1 MRTRLASSSS
11 ARPTR
16 TPWRSATRISARAR
30 FFMLARISSSLT
42 DVSTIT
48 VWRYCDA
55 SRGLPALFEEG
66 LLERRLPRLVHL
78 DLRRERGA
86 SLGPDPIRQR
96 RDVGGRQAAHPRQ
109 VLEQPET
116 LGQPFEDEHGII
128 PFGAEAAPGDMPWT
142 RRPYRLPRAGLHE
155 MGGGVRPEDAIV
167 PRDRLLLRLRRLH
180 SASVRRSDR
189 RRLPSR
195 LRSPRLLPHIIGNP
209 GGPAANSTPMIPMST
224 RHLACRTPPT

>member
-1 MRTRLASSSS
+1 MRARLASSSS

-55 SRGLPALFEEG
+55 RAGCQPCSRKASSSAASRGWCTSIFVANAV
-66 LLERRLPRLVHL
+66 PRSA
-78 DLRRERGA
+78 R
-86 SLGPDPIRQR
+86 IRSGQR
-96 RDVGGRQAAHPRQ
+96 RDVGRRQAADPRQ
-109 VLEQPET
+109 VLEQPEA
-116 LGQPFEDEHGII
+116 LGQPFEDEHGIVA
-128 PFGAEAAPGDMPWT
+128 FGAEAAPGHMPWT
-142 RRPYRLPRAGLHE
+142 RRPHRLPRAGLHE

-180 SASVRRSDR
+180 SASVRRDDR

-209 GGPAANSTPMIPMST
+209 GGPAANSIPMIPMST